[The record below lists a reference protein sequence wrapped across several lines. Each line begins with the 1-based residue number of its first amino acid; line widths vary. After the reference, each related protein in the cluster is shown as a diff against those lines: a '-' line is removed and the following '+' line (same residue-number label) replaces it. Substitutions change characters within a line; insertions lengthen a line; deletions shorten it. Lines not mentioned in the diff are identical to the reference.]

1 MNIDIRFDIS
11 DARRKLNAIQRKQ
24 IPFATSLALNETAN
38 EVAKQLTKQ
47 MDRYLD
53 RPTPFTKRAFITP
66 TGKFKGTRSTKNRLY
81 AIVKAAGIQNE
92 YLAYQVYG
100 GRRVPNKKAIL
111 VPTLKASKNKY
122 GNITKATRDKYI
134 DGAKNIFKAGLRE
147 GLKEGVYR
155 RDRKGNITMLAA
167 YEPHADY
174 QPRYPFFKIATG
186 TAKGA
191 FPRQFQR
198 ALRRALATAR

>member
-53 RPTPFTKRAFITP
+53 RPTPFTKQAFMTR

-134 DGAKNIFKAGLRE
+134 DGAKNIFNPSENIKAGITINGNPAIYLR
-147 GLKEGVYR
+147 LS
-155 RDRKGNITMLAA
+155 AFCP
-167 YEPHADY
+167 PHSM
-174 QPRYPFFKIATG
+174 RLSNNLFF
-186 TAKGA
+186 
-191 FPRQFQR
+191 
-198 ALRRALATAR
+198 

>member
-1 MNIDIRFDIS
+1 MNIKIDFDIS
-11 DARRKLNAIQRKQ
+11 QARRKLDSVQRKQ
-24 IPFATSLALNETAN
+24 LPFATSVAINETAN

-47 MDRYLD
+47 MDRYID

-66 TGKFKGTRSTKNRLY
+66 AGKFKGTRSTKNRLY

-111 VPTLKASKNKY
+111 VPTLKATKNKY
-122 GNITKATRDKYI
+122 GNITKNTREKYI
-134 DGAKNIFKAGLRE
+134 NGAKNLFKAGLRE
-147 GLKEGVYR
+147 GLQEGVYR

-167 YEPHADY
+167 YEPHTDY

-198 ALRRALATAR
+198 ALKRALATAR